1 MKRIFALGML
11 AGGVAMFAG
20 LGCNSKPA
28 PPRTANW
35 ERVKLVSIAEGN
47 ATELAAVKAVET
59 ARVNYR
65 YRLEVL
71 KNYLLKVGKLDKFNC
86 AEREIKNLDEV
97 QTFRW
102 DGIEVIP
109 PAGES
114 IAHADERLL
123 VESVVAARRKY
134 VSAVA
139 ELQALYA
146 RRGDAF
152 KAKLVKNMQDRFDPI
167 RTYMYFMEAEVPPA
181 DLKPTKVVPEADR
194 MYEDALSLHRWGKIL
209 PLVTDYNKQRRALML
224 LTGLIDKHPNSTK
237 IALAAYYIADIY
249 KEYFNEDLRAV
260 YWYQRAWQWDP
271 NITKPAR
278 FQAAVTWDMRLKNRA
293 KAVELYRQVI
303 QHEQFNRSNVGFAER
318 RIAELT
324 GQKAK

>member
-1 MKRIFALGML
+1 MKHRFALGML

-20 LGCNSKPA
+20 LACDHKPS

-35 ERVKLVSIAEGN
+35 ERVEVVSIADGN
-47 ATELAAVKAVET
+47 AMELAAVKAVET
-59 ARVNYR
+59 TRVNYR

-71 KNYLLKVGKLDKFNC
+71 KNYLLKVGKLDKYNC
-86 AEREIKNLDEV
+86 AEREIKNLEEV

-102 DGIEVIP
+102 DGIEVVP
-109 PAGES
+109 PKGES
-114 IAHADERLL
+114 IAQADERLL
-123 VESVVAARRKY
+123 AETVVAARRKY
-134 VSAVA
+134 TTAVS
-139 ELQALYA
+139 ELQSLYE
-146 RRGDAF
+146 RRGDVF
-152 KAKLVKNMQDRFDPI
+152 KAKLIKNTQARFDPI
-167 RTYMYFMEAEVPPA
+167 RTYMYFMDAEVPPA
-181 DLKPTKVVPEADR
+181 DLKPVDVITKADQL
-194 MYEDALSLHRWGKIL
+194 YEKALSLHRWGKVL
-209 PLVTDYNKQRRALML
+209 PLVTDYKKQRRALMML
-224 LTGLIDKHPNSTK
+224 LELVNKYPRSTK

-278 FQAAVTWDMRLKNRA
+278 FQAAVTWDLRLKNRA

-303 QHEQFNRSNVGFAER
+303 QYEQFNMSNVGFSER

-324 GQKAK
+324 GQKEK